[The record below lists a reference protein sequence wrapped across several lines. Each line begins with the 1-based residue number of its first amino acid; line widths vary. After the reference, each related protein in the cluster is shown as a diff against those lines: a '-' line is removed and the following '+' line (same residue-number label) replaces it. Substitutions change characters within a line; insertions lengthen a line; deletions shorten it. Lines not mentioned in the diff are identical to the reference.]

1 MERVRVTSEHLSREL
16 RRLLSFWPDEQVG
29 ELHAAGITVKDR
41 QSQIYELYHGTPKD
55 ANNKLSLI
63 EQLCTGLNQ
72 FASIFD
78 IELEAT
84 TAASSTQNDPTK
96 MFVVKQRLVRQ
107 PDMRAVAGTSFY
119 KQSLSGSSNNARGF
133 ISGKS
138 LYNYSQDVAKNVR
151 KALSLFYDYMDKD
164 GDGNPAYPSG
174 KTQDDLDV
182 YILTGMYKYLHAK
195 ITTIDTDSSETDV
208 NARFP
213 SAVTSA
219 AALDAIATTKVE
231 QGWWHPGFFSFV
243 AFGPQAPAEFR
254 TTRFMITDGNKKD
267 TVSWKKNRDK
277 LGLHARKAR
286 DNACPDEHRGVS
298 PRTSK
303 EAAEIAINSQL
314 VEQHGNQNTFLAL
327 KTAVNTEMEMYKML
341 VQTLQIVRDNATLK
355 KETLDDMK
363 RCRGEVL
370 LAKTN
375 LDMFTRA
382 CKRKKSNS
390 AVEDYLAKTGV
401 AVKPKTSD
409 SSISLSDESD

>member
-1 MERVRVTSEHLSREL
+1 
-16 RRLLSFWPDEQVG
+16 LLSFWADEQVC

-41 QSQIYELYHGTPKD
+41 QSEIYELYHGTKD
-55 ANNKLSLI
+55 ANNISLI

-84 TAASSTQNDPTK
+84 TAESSTQNDPTK
-96 MFVVKQRLVRQ
+96 TLILKQRLVRQ
-107 PDMRAVAGTSFY
+107 PDMRLVAGTSFN
-119 KQSLSGSSNNARGF
+119 KRSLSGSSINARGL

-138 LYNYSQDVAKNVR
+138 LYNYSQDVAKNVM

-174 KTQDDLDV
+174 KSQEDLDI
-182 YILTGMYKYLHAK
+182 YILTGMYKYLHAT

-208 NARFP
+208 NARVP
-213 SAVTSA
+213 SAV
-219 AALDAIATTKVE
+219 
-231 QGWWHPGFFSFV
+231 
-243 AFGPQAPAEFR
+243 
-254 TTRFMITDGNKKD
+254 
-267 TVSWKKNRDK
+267 
-277 LGLHARKAR
+277 
-286 DNACPDEHRGVS
+286 
-298 PRTSK
+298 
-303 EAAEIAINSQL
+303 
-314 VEQHGNQNTFLAL
+314 
-327 KTAVNTEMEMYKML
+327 
-341 VQTLQIVRDNATLK
+341 TLQIVRDDATLK

-370 LAKTN
+370 LAKTD

-382 CKRKKSNS
+382 CKRKKANS

-409 SSISLSDESD
+409 SFFYFFVRRV